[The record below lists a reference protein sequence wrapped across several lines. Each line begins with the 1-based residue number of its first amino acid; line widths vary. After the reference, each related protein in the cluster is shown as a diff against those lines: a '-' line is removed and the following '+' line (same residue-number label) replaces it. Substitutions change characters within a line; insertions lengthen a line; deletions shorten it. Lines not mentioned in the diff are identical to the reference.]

1 MAITRSAKRGYVCFG
16 WKGATSICLLGRDAA
31 TRQRNKTT
39 ISVSGLASLSDPE
52 ASNRSSASAYI
63 ALLPVA
69 IDGPRSQLLPSILN
83 AF

>member
-1 MAITRSAKRGYVCFG
+1 MSALDGKVPRAFASWDVMLRVVSEI
-16 WKGATSICLLGRDAA
+16 K
-31 TRQRNKTT
+31 QT
-39 ISVSGLASLSDPE
+39 ISVSDLASLSDPE
-52 ASNRSSASAYI
+52 ASNRCSTSAYI